1 MKVLKFGGTSVRDS
15 EWIDKAL
22 NIANSQLKNG
32 VILVASAMG
41 KTTDKLQEI
50 ADLAGTGNKDEA
62 KKIAEILRNGFITTV
77 ENFEN
82 SNNYKECKS
91 IIENIFVEL
100 NSIITG
106 LSLLKE
112 RTDRSNDLILSF
124 GERLSTLIISSR
136 AKQLG
141 ISTELLDSREFI
153 KTDNNFSQAALLEEL
168 TYKLINEKIKVKNN
182 TLYIVQGFIG
192 STEYSITTTLGRGG
206 SDFTATIIGSALKAE
221 EVQIWTDV
229 SGIMTSDPNLVPK
242 ASTIPSISYR
252 EAAELAYFGARVI
265 HPSTIQP
272 AISGGIPVCIK
283 NTGAP
288 QNTGTKIIADI
299 PSGGLKAIA
308 FKKGITVINISSGRM
323 LLAYGFLKRIFEIFD
338 KFKTSVDLVA
348 TSEVSVSITIE
359 DTTDL
364 DNIAEELK
372 KIGTLNIEQEKSVIC
387 LVGQGLWKDSKFI
400 TEVFSTL
407 QSVPIRM
414 ISLGSSDTN
423 LSLVVPDNLVEE
435 AVKKLHKV
443 FFE

>member
-1 MKVLKFGGTSVRDS
+1 MIVLKFGGTSVRDS

-32 VILVASAMG
+32 AVLVSSAMG

-50 ADLAGTGNKDEA
+50 ADLAGAGNKDKA
-62 KKIAEILRNGFITTV
+62 KKIAEIIKNQFITTV
-77 ENFEN
+77 DNFEN
-82 SNNYKECKS
+82 PHNYKECKS
-91 IIENIFVEL
+91 IIESIFTEL

-112 RTDRSNDLILSF
+112 RTNRSNDLILSF

-141 ISTELLDSREFI
+141 MSTELLDSREFI
-153 KTDNNFSQAALLEEL
+153 KTDNNFGQAALLEEL

-182 TLYIVQGFIG
+182 ILYIVQGFVG
-192 STEYSITTTLGRGG
+192 STLHGITTTLGRGG

-229 SGIMTSDPNLVPK
+229 NGIMTSDPNLVSK
-242 ASTIPSISYR
+242 AATIPSISYR
-252 EAAELAYFGARVI
+252 EAAELAYFGATVI

-272 AISGGIPVCIK
+272 AISRGIPVYVK
-283 NTGAP
+283 NTGQP
-288 QNTGTKIIADI
+288 QNVGTKIISDI
-299 PSGGLKAIA
+299 PSEGPKAIA

-359 DTTDL
+359 DTLNL
-364 DNIAEELK
+364 DNITGELK
-372 KIGTLNIEQEKSVIC
+372 KIGTVNIEQEKSVIC
-387 LVGQGLWKDSKFI
+387 LVGQDLWKDSKFI

-407 QSVPIRM
+407 KSIPIRM

-423 LSLVVPDNLVEE
+423 LSLVVPEGLVEN
-435 AVKKLHKV
+435 AVKRLHKV